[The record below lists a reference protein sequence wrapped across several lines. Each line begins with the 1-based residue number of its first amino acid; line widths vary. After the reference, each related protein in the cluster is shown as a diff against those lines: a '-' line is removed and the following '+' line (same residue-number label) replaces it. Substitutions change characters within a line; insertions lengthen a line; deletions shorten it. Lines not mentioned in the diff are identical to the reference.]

1 MSGDPKPQA
10 SKATGPAGVPAQADY
25 VTVNIGG
32 QAFGIPV
39 LQVHDVFVPQ
49 NITRVP
55 LAPREVAGV
64 LNLRGRIVTA
74 IDVRKRLGLP
84 PYDGARP
91 QMAVVVEY
99 SGESYSLMIDT
110 VGEVLSLTPEAY
122 ERNPANLDPR
132 WREVSGGIYR
142 LKGQLL
148 VVLEVNKVLDFSR
161 YTSAA

>member
-1 MSGDPKPQA
+1 MSSNMLTTKSADLPA
-10 SKATGPAGVPAQADY
+10 VATSEADF
-25 VTVNIGG
+25 VTVVIAN
-32 QAFGIPV
+32 QHFGIPV
-39 LQVHDVFVPQ
+39 LQVHDVFVPH
-49 NITRVP
+49 NITAVP

-74 IDVRKRLGLP
+74 IDVRRRLGLP
-84 PYDGARP
+84 PYEGEKP
-91 QMAVVVEY
+91 QMAVVVEHA
-99 SGESYSLMIDT
+99 GESYSLMIDS
-110 VGEVLSLTPEAY
+110 VGEVLSLSPEQY

-148 VVLEVNKVLDFSR
+148 VVLEVSKVLDFSR

>member
-1 MSGDPKPQA
+1 MSELVVKD
-10 SKATGPAGVPAQADY
+10 SVVPAIAASQSDF
-25 VTVNIGG
+25 VTVIIAG
-32 QAFGIPV
+32 QLFGIPV
-39 LQVHDVFVPQ
+39 LRVHDVFVPQ

-55 LAPREVAGV
+55 LAPAEVAGV

-74 IDVRKRLGLP
+74 IDVRRRLGLP
-84 PYDGARP
+84 VYTGEKR

-99 SGESYSLMIDT
+99 SGESYSLMTDS
-110 VGEVLSLTPEAY
+110 VGEVLSLSPESF

-148 VVLEVNKVLDFSR
+148 VVLEINKVLDFSR
-161 YTSAA
+161 YTAVA